1 MDALTVL
8 ICDDHAAFRASL
20 AALLSGG
27 EDITVVGEAAN
38 GAHAVRAALALQPDV
53 VLMDLAMPGLGGVEA
68 TRAIVHSAPH
78 IGVIVLTMVEDDD
91 AVFAAIRAGARGY
104 LLKGARRAEIVR
116 TLRAVAGGDAVFGGV
131 IAGRLIRYFDVP
143 AAPTPSVSFPDL
155 TPREVQVLTLMADH
169 LANPAIAHQLGISE
183 KTVRNNVSAILV
195 KLRVADRAQA
205 ILTAHDAGMGQDKQQ
220 RQQAAR
226 PGAPSSADLGGT

>member
-1 MDALTVL
+1 VNTLNVL
-8 ICDDHAAFRASL
+8 ICDDHAGFRASL
-20 AALLSGG
+20 SALLSGSQ
-27 EDITVVGEAAN
+27 EIVVIGEAAD

-53 VLMDLAMPGLGGVEA
+53 VLMDLAMPGMGGVEA
-68 TRAIVHSAPH
+68 TRAIVNSAPH

-116 TLRAVAGGDAVFGGV
+116 ALRAVADGDAVFGGA
-131 IAGRLIRYFDVP
+131 IAGRLIRYFDPPRAVF
-143 AAPTPSVSFPDL
+143 PSHSFPDL
-155 TPREVQVLTLMADH
+155 TPREAQVLALMAH
-169 LANPAIAHQLGISE
+169 HQANPSIAHQLGISE

-205 ILTAHDAGMGQDKQQ
+205 ILAAHDAGMGPDKQKREQ
-220 RQQAAR
+220 DPR
-226 PGAPSSADLGGT
+226 